1 MSVAYEAKQ
10 IKTISWGSIIA
21 GIVTVMAISILL
33 STLGSS
39 LGFAMVEPT
48 SDDPVN
54 GAGMAVGVWTLFSI
68 VISLFAGS
76 FIAGRLAG
84 CDGMI
89 HGFLNW
95 ASALLVASVLGA
107 MLVSSSI
114 KTAGNALGTIASATG
129 SMLSTGSEALG
140 SGLSTMG
147 NAGHNLFEEIMLDTH
162 LPPDGFQSEVESALI
177 KSGIPTLQPDYLK
190 GQLQGAKDDIL
201 AATRLMAVGS
211 EPNDQVAS
219 ALVEK
224 LKQRSKTIAANINR
238 DDIKRALAQ
247 NTDFTSSEADRMV
260 ENILRTRDRA
270 VQDVSERLSEVQA
283 NIQQAQQRYEL
294 WKKQAAE
301 KAEQMSKAAAKAAL
315 WSFFAL
321 LIGAIGSTLAGFWGA
336 KTKRDV

>member
-1 MSVAYEAKQ
+1 MSVAYETKQ

-21 GIVTVMAISILL
+21 GIVTVMSISILL

-54 GAGMAVGVWTLFSI
+54 GAGMAVGMWTLFSI
-68 VISLFAGS
+68 VISLFAGA

-95 ASALLVASVLGA
+95 ASALLVAAVLGA

-114 KTAGNALGTIASATG
+114 KTAGNALGSIASATG
-129 SMLSTGSEALG
+129 SMLSSGSDALG
-140 SGLSTMG
+140 HGLSTVG
-147 NAGHNLFEEIMLDTH
+147 NAGQNLFEEIMLDTH
-162 LPPDGFQSEVESALI
+162 LPADGFQSEVENALI
-177 KSGIPTLQPDYLK
+177 KSGVPALQPDYLK
-190 GQLQGAKDDIL
+190 GQLQGAKDDIM
-201 AATRLMAVGS
+201 AATRRMAVGS
-211 EPNDQVAS
+211 EPSDQVAS

-238 DDIKRALAQ
+238 DDIKSALAQ
-247 NTDFTSSEADRMV
+247 NTDLTPAEADRMV
-260 ENILRTRDRA
+260 ENIIRTRDRT
-270 VQDVSERLSEVQA
+270 VQEISERLTAVQT
-283 NIQQAQQRYEL
+283 NIQQAQQHYEL

-301 KAEQMSKAAAKAAL
+301 KAEQMSRAAAKAAL

-336 KTKRDV
+336 KSKRHA